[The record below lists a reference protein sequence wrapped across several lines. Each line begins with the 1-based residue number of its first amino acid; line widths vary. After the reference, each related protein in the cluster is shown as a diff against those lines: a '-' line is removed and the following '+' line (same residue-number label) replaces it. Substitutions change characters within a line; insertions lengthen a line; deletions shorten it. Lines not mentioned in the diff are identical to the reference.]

1 MLEVNLKYRLLLFI
15 EHENIS
21 VSEFER
27 RCGLSHGYVSHIR
40 RSISDSVCTT
50 IAQQFKNLDT
60 RWLKTGEGSMLLD
73 DNKEYDADISR
84 RYEEM
89 LQSRDARIRQLET
102 TVIEQERLLVEMK
115 RKIKATQQ

>member
-1 MLEVNLKYRLLLFI
+1 MLEVNVKYRLLLFI

-73 DNKEYDADISR
+73 DNKEYDANISR